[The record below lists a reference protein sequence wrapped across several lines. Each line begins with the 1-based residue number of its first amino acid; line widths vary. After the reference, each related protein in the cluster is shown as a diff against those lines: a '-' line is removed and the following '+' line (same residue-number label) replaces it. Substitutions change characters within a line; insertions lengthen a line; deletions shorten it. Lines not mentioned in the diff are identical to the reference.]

1 MRALTKLEA
10 QLVER
15 LKETVEKNGE
25 GSSSPFGQAFVAE
38 MNGPGLQVG
47 LQLNGSSKIS
57 LINVL
62 VYGTR
67 PVRYHIEYPSDP
79 MSSKARFFWNK
90 LLGPLNLVEE
100 KSGERQGK
108 WHLFYEVCYP
118 DKELKQLGER

>member
-15 LKETVEKNGE
+15 LKESLESSEAG
-25 GSSSPFGQAFVAE
+25 GPSSSGQAFVAE
-38 MNGPGLQVG
+38 MSGPGLQVG
-47 LQLNGSSKIS
+47 LQLNGSGKLS
-57 LINVL
+57 LFNVL

-67 PVRYHIEYPSDP
+67 PVRYHIEYPVGPSA
-79 MSSKARFFWNK
+79 SKARFFWNK
-90 LLGPLNLVEE
+90 LLGPLNLVED

>member
-15 LKETVEKNGE
+15 LKESIQHSGKDDAG
-25 GSSSPFGQAFVAE
+25 PFGQAFVAE

-47 LQLNGSSKIS
+47 LQLNGSGKIS
-57 LINVL
+57 LFNVL

-67 PVRYHIEYPSDP
+67 PVRYHIEYPATPS
-79 MSSKARFFWNK
+79 SSKARFFWNK

-118 DKELKQLGER
+118 DKELKKLGER